1 MGRLRF
7 KRVGISIIILFTLP
21 FIFMVFYNNQI
32 YSEEF
37 KDLNKDHIKDYQDD
51 GLGKDNEPKLSSNEP
66 KGKPLIK
73 IIC

>member
-37 KDLNKDHIKDYQDD
+37 KGLNEDHIKDYQDD
-51 GLGKDNEPKLSSNEP
+51 DLSTILNS
-66 KGKPLIK
+66 
-73 IIC
+73 